1 MKEQVIKSTA
11 YETIENRPV
20 DDLNSQGL
28 VLKHKKTG
36 ARIAVLANDDENK
49 VFYIAFRT
57 PPTDSTGVAHILEH
71 SVLCGSKAFPVK
83 DPFVELCKGSLNT
96 FLNAMTYPDKTVYP
110 VASCNDKDFANL
122 MHVYLDAVFYPNIY
136 KEEKIFMQE
145 GWHYELESAADEL
158 KINGVVYNEM
168 KGVFS
173 SPDDVV
179 EREIFSS
186 LFPDTT
192 YGMES
197 GGDPDVIPTLT
208 YEQFLEFH
216 GKYYHPSNSYIYL
229 YGNMDLEERLEF
241 LDKEYL
247 SRFDALQIDSSIA
260 RQEQFDAP
268 HVVEKEYSVME
279 GVSLNESAY
288 LSYNTVIGT
297 STDPKLYI
305 ALQVLDY
312 TLCSAPGAPLK
323 QALLDKKIGKDVY
336 STMENGILQPYFSV
350 TAKDADE
357 TRVDEFVKTIEDVLK
372 ELVVSG
378 LDKKS
383 LAAGLNYFEFKY
395 READYG
401 SHPKGLMM
409 GLQVME
415 SWLYEDSEPFR
426 HIEANA
432 SFASLKEEIE
442 KGYFEELIRKYLID
456 NSHKS
461 ILKVVPVAGLTAKRE
476 EKLQAELQAYKETLK
491 PEEIDRIIRD
501 AKALEVYQE
510 EPSSQEDLLKIPL
523 LTRADIKKEA
533 AEFINEIRD
542 VGGTT
547 VLFHNVFT
555 NGIGYL
561 RFVFDIKK
569 VPAEL
574 FPYIG
579 ILKSALT
586 RVDTENYSFSDLF
599 NEINVNTGGMETV
612 VNTYLDANDMTRYKA
627 TLEIKVK
634 VLYENIDKAFALVKE
649 IVLHSKYQDAKRLYE
664 IIAEMKSKME
674 TMMSSSGH
682 SLAAM
687 RALSYFSETAAIAQ
701 QVNGLPQFRLLEEL
715 EENFEDKKVEL
726 THKLETLVSYIFR
739 EENLMVDYTATEE
752 GYTGIEERVT
762 MFKKELFKTPVSG
775 TPFIPKL
782 QKKNEG
788 FMTAGQVQYVCR
800 AGNFREKGLP
810 YTGAL
815 KVLKVMMGYE
825 YLWNQVRVKG
835 GAYGCMSNFTKSGD
849 SYFVSYRDP
858 NLAKTVEVY
867 EQAADFIKNYQAD
880 ERAITQFIIGAISE
894 MDIPMTPA
902 TKGSYSLGGYMTN
915 LTFAEVQKSRDE
927 LLGVNQEILRGLYRY
942 AEAVIE
948 AECLCVVGNEEKIK
962 GSKELFMEIEPLFH

>member
-1 MKEQVIKSTA
+1 MKEQIIKSTA
-11 YETIENRPV
+11 YEIIENRPV
-20 DDLNSQGL
+20 EDLNSQGL

-36 ARIAVLANDDENK
+36 ARIAILSNDDENK

-71 SVLCGSKAFPVK
+71 SVLCGSKDFPVK

-145 GWHYELESAADEL
+145 GWHYEMESAADEL
-158 KINGVVYNEM
+158 QINGVVYNEM

-179 EREIFSS
+179 EKEILNS
-186 LFPDTT
+186 LYPDTT
-192 YGMES
+192 YGIES

-208 YEQFLEFH
+208 YAEFLNFH
-216 GKYYHPSNSYIYL
+216 GRYYHPSNSYIYL
-229 YGNMDLEERLEF
+229 YGNMDIEERLEF
-241 LDKEYL
+241 LDKQYL
-247 SRFDALQIDSSIA
+247 SHFDQLQMDSEIKL
-260 RQEQFDAP
+260 QEKFEGP
-268 HVVEKEYSVME
+268 RVLEKEYSVME
-279 GVSLNESAY
+279 GESLKESAY
-288 LSYNTVIGT
+288 LSYNTSIGT

-305 ALQVLDY
+305 ALQILDY
-312 TLCSAPGAPLK
+312 ALCTAPGAPLK
-323 QALLDKKIGKDVY
+323 QALLDKRIGKDVY

-357 TRVDEFVKTIEDVLK
+357 KRLEEFVQTIENVLK
-372 ELVVSG
+372 ELSESG
-378 LDKKS
+378 LDKKA

-409 GLQVME
+409 GLQVMD
-415 SWLYEDSEPFR
+415 SWLYDDSAPFR
-426 HIEANA
+426 HIEANQN
-432 SFASLKEEIE
+432 FASLKEEID

-456 NSHKS
+456 NCHKS
-461 ILKVVPVAGLTAKRE
+461 ILKVVPVAGLTAQKEAR
-476 EKLQAELQAYKETLK
+476 LQKELQAYKETLK
-491 PEEIDRIIRD
+491 PEEIERIIRE
-501 AKALEVYQE
+501 AKALEAYQE

-533 AEFINEIRD
+533 AEYINEVRD
-542 VGGTT
+542 ADGTT
-547 VLFHNVFT
+547 ILFHDIFT

-569 VPAEL
+569 VPEEL

-579 ILKSALT
+579 ILKTALT
-586 RVDTENYSFSDLF
+586 LVDTENYSFSDLF
-599 NEINVNTGGMETV
+599 SEINMNTGGIETV
-612 VNTYLDANDMTRYKA
+612 INTYLNANDMTQYKA
-627 TLEIKVK
+627 TMEIKVK
-634 VLYENIDKAFALVKE
+634 VLYENIHKAFALVKE
-649 IVLHSKYQDAKRLYE
+649 IVMSSRYQDTKRLYE
-664 IIAEMKSKME
+664 VIAEMKSKME
-674 TMMSSSGH
+674 AVMSSSGH

-701 QVNGLPQFRLLEEL
+701 QVSGLPQFRLLEEL
-715 EENFEDKKVEL
+715 EENFDEKKAEL
-726 THKLETLVSYIFR
+726 VHKLETLAAYIFR

-752 GYTGIEERVT
+752 GYNGIEEQVT
-762 MFKKELFKTPVSG
+762 KFKKELFKTPISG
-775 TPFIPKL
+775 KPFVPRL

-800 AGNFREKGLP
+800 AGNFRAKGLP

-815 KVLKVMMGYE
+815 KVLRVMMGYE

-858 NLAKTVEVY
+858 NLLKTVEVY
-867 EQAADFIKNYQAD
+867 QQAAEFIKNYQAD
-880 ERAITQFIIGAISE
+880 ERAVTQFIIGAISD

-902 TKGSYSLGGYMTN
+902 TKGSYSLGGYMTG
-915 LTFAEVQKSRDE
+915 LSFEEVQKGRDE
-927 LLGVNQEILRGLYRY
+927 VLSVDQEILRGLYRY
-942 AEAVIE
+942 VEAFME
-948 AECLCVVGNEEKIK
+948 ADCLCVVGSEEKIK